1 MTHALPRP
9 APWSLLDHLVVRTT
23 GFPYE
28 AVEELR
34 LPASA
39 EAIDAVLAAERAAGE
54 HRATLLRDTFP
65 AAVRAAAGDK
75 AAGRL
80 LSRQRA
86 AVGRFRPVAVPEAYG
101 AAVPTEALT
110 EALTEWN
117 RLLAV
122 TAELAERAEAAHP
135 AELALCGE
143 RLRAVAADPRLQD
156 AILLLSP
163 AFHDSLRKYAAGSAK
178 DARQVERR
186 LAAYLQRLAAK
197 NETNSHYGPVNHGRL
212 DPGLTAPL
220 RVVRDPSRV
229 TRTVFAAARLADAL
243 TAAVHADPRMR
254 PHLRPR
260 RSVAFQV
267 ADGRATHTGT
277 GRAVALSPEDV
288 RLIEAA
294 DGTRGV
300 AELAADLGEPWTSVA
315 ARVAALVHRRLLVFA
330 PPAAPDTAY
339 PLAAVAGWL
348 ASCPQAVDDDADQ
361 AVKEWS
367 STAQELTGLVAACAA
382 EPRTTAMTALR
393 RLEERYEELSGEA
406 ARRGG
411 GTMYADRTLVFEECR
426 GDLARFELGGGT
438 ARRVGDDLVPV
449 IELWRTAALLRSH
462 DQRRQA
468 RRVLDALTPRGDV
481 PLLRYLRS
489 ATAAVP
495 DGGPVGGPVDGTV
508 GGTEDTALAGF
519 GRALRGLLD
528 GHGDAPHVELAP
540 ERLAAVSAGALAAID
555 DVSHPSF
562 TSVDLMLAADGPEA
576 AAEGR
581 FRLVVG
587 EGHAPALLS
596 VFPTDH
602 FRRESGDPDRVAAL
616 LAKVFADAGVR
627 VGQVLIGRG
636 TKIFPYRL
644 ADTLIE
650 LRPHLPGPGGVPAAA
665 LRVRADGH
673 GVALYDD
680 DGPLLLHPQLR
691 RAPGFDP
698 FAPFTL
704 PAVEDHP
711 VTLPEHTPRITVGG
725 VVYQRERWRVPG
737 LPWDAGLGGWGLL
750 RAAREWRARSGM
762 PEQVYY
768 RTPEEPKPL
777 LLDFTSRHLV
787 ELFHRHVARGAGPV
801 TVSEMLPAPDDLW
814 LTGPDGRHTME
825 LRAFA
830 VHPGGAGATGWR
842 LHRG

>member
-1 MTHALPRP
+1 MTHAALPARP
-9 APWSLLDHLVVRTT
+9 ATWSLHDHVVVRTT

-28 AVEELR
+28 IVEELS
-34 LPASA
+34 LPATA
-39 EAIDAVLAAERAAGE
+39 ADVDAVLAAEHAAGE
-54 HRATLLRDTFP
+54 HRETLLRDAFP
-65 AAVRAAAGDK
+65 AAVRAAGGDR

-80 LSRQRA
+80 LSKQRA
-86 AVGRFRPVAVPEAYG
+86 AVGRWCPVSAPELAPG
-101 AAVPTEALT
+101 DGLAGL
-110 EALTEWN
+110 LREWN

-122 TAELAERAEAAHP
+122 TAALAERAEAAHP

-143 RLRAVAADPRLQD
+143 RLRARAADPRLRD

-163 AFHDSLRKYAAGSAK
+163 AFHDSLGKYAAGSAK

-197 NETNSHYGPVNHGRL
+197 NETNSHFGPVNYGRL
-212 DPGLTAPL
+212 DPALPAPV
-220 RVVRDPSRV
+220 RMERDPSLV

-243 TAAVHADPRMR
+243 TAAVQADPRMR

-260 RSVAFQV
+260 RSVAHRV
-267 ADGRATHTGT
+267 ADGRAVHTGT
-277 GRAVALSPEDV
+277 GRAVTLSADDT
-288 RLIEAA
+288 RLVEAA
-294 DGTRGV
+294 DGTRSV
-300 AELAADLGEPWTSVA
+300 RDLAADLGEPWPSVA
-315 ARVAALVHRRLLVFA
+315 ERVAALVHRRLLSFA
-330 PPAAPDTAY
+330 PPAAPDTAH
-339 PLAAVAGWL
+339 PLDAVAAWL
-348 ASCPQAVDDDADQ
+348 DSCPQAVDDDAAR
-361 AVKEWS
+361 AVQEWRA
-367 STAQELTGLVAACAA
+367 TAEELAGLVAACAA
-382 EPRTTAMTALR
+382 VPRTAAMGALR

-406 ARRGG
+406 ARRGA

-426 GDLARFELGGGT
+426 GDLARFELGGAV
-438 ARRVGDDLVPV
+438 ARRVGDGLVPV
-449 IELWRTAALLRSH
+449 LELWRTAALLRGH

-468 RRVLDALTPRGDV
+468 RHVLDALAPDGDV
-481 PLLRYLRS
+481 PLFRYLRS
-489 ATAAVP
+489 ATGAAP
-495 DGGPVGGPVDGTV
+495 EDDGR
-508 GGTEDTALAGF
+508 TAFARF
-519 GRALRGLLD
+519 ERSLRGLLD
-528 GHGDAPHVELAP
+528 GRGDAPHVELDP
-540 ERLAAVSAGALAAID
+540 ERLAAVSAAALGEID
-555 DVSHPSF
+555 DTGHPSF
-562 TSVDLMLAADGPEA
+562 TSVDLLLAAGGAGEL
-576 AAEGR
+576 AEGR
-581 FRLVVG
+581 FLLVVG

-602 FRRESGDPDRVAAL
+602 FRREAGDPDRVAAL

-644 ADTLIE
+644 ADTLVE
-650 LRPHLPGPGGVPAAA
+650 LRPHLPGPGAVPAAA
-665 LRVRADGH
+665 LRVRRDGG
-673 GVALYDD
+673 GVTLYDD

-711 VTLPEHTPRITVGG
+711 IALPEHTPRITVGG
-725 VVYQRERWRVPG
+725 VVYQRERWQVPG
-737 LPWDAGLGGWGLL
+737 LPWDTALGGWALL
-750 RAAREWRARSGM
+750 RAARGWRARSGM

-787 ELFHRHVARGAGPV
+787 ELFHRHVSRSAGPV
-801 TVSEMLPAPDDLW
+801 TVSEMLPAPADLW
-814 LTGPDGRHTME
+814 LPGPEGRHTME

-830 VHPGGAGATGWR
+830 VHPGGAGTATGGAGWR